1 MYKTH
6 VNRKGISPVIATVII
21 VAVTITVAIAI
32 SFWMGGIAGLYTRF
46 EKLEIVYS
54 TVAWDDTGKYWTV
67 TLKVKNT
74 GSADTKIDDILLN
87 GVTIKD
93 VYNTT
98 TTGTERYYAQL
109 NYSNGPPSPIA
120 PTKDKGVSSISIPLN
135 SGSEVYIVVTI
146 PENAKMGSSTATSG
160 LSLELRLHTS
170 GGKEYPKILALP

>member
-54 TVAWDDTGKYWTV
+54 TVAWNDTGKYWTV

-87 GVTIKD
+87 GVTIRD
-93 VYNTT
+93 VANSTAN
-98 TTGTERYYAQL
+98 RYA
-109 NYSNGPPSPIA
+109 NWGSDTSSAPSVTPGSSKCA
-120 PTKDKGVSSISIPLN
+120 SVSVSLN
-135 SGSEVYIVVTI
+135 SGSEVYIVVAI
-146 PENAKMGSSTATSG
+146 PNGAKMGSSTATSG
-160 LSLELRLHTS
+160 LSLELKLHTS
-170 GGKEYPKILALP
+170 GGKEYPKILTLP

>member
-46 EKLEIVYS
+46 EKLEITYA
-54 TVAWDDTGKYWTV
+54 TVAWNDTGNYWTV

-87 GVTIKD
+87 GVTIRD
-93 VYNTT
+93 VASSTANANWGS
-98 TTGTERYYAQL
+98 GTSSA
-109 NYSNGPPSPIA
+109 PSVA
-120 PTKDKGVSSISIPLN
+120 PKSGSQCDPVSISLN
-135 SGSEVYIVVTI
+135 SGSEVYIVVVI
-146 PENAKMGSSTATSG
+146 PEGAKMGSGTATSG
-160 LSLELRLHTS
+160 LSLELKLHTS
-170 GGKEYPKILALP
+170 GGKEYPKILTLP

>member
-1 MYKTH
+1 MCKTH
-6 VNRKGISPVIATVII
+6 VNSKGISPVIATVII

-98 TTGTERYYAQL
+98 KYYARL
-109 NYSNGPPSPIA
+109 NYSDGPPSPIA
-120 PTKDKGVSSISIPLN
+120 PTKDQGVSSISIPLN
-135 SGSEVYIVVTI
+135 SGNEIYIVVTI
-146 PENAKMGSSTATSG
+146 PEKAKMGSSTATSG
-160 LSLELRLHTS
+160 LSLELKLHTS
-170 GGKEYPKILALP
+170 GGKEYPKILTLP

>member
-1 MYKTH
+1 MCKTH
-6 VNRKGISPVIATVII
+6 VNSKGISPVIATVII

-87 GVTIKD
+87 GVTIRD
-93 VYNTT
+93 VANSTANANWGS
-98 TTGTERYYAQL
+98 GTSSA
-109 NYSNGPPSPIA
+109 PSVTP
-120 PTKDKGVSSISIPLN
+120 KSGKCDSVSISLN
-135 SGSEVYIVVTI
+135 SGGEVYIVVAI
-146 PENAKMGSSTATSG
+146 PNGAKMGSSTATSG
-160 LSLELRLHTS
+160 LSLELKLHTS
-170 GGKEYPKILALP
+170 GGKEYPKILTLP

>member
-32 SFWMGGIAGLYTRF
+32 SLWMGGIAGLYTRF
-46 EKLEIVYS
+46 EKLEIIYS

-98 TTGTERYYAQL
+98 STKKYYAQL
-109 NYSNGPPSPIA
+109 NYSNGPLSPIA
-120 PTKDKGVSSISIPLN
+120 PKDQGVSSISIPLN
-135 SGSEVYIVVTI
+135 SGSEIYIVLTI

-160 LSLELRLHTS
+160 LSLELKLHTS
-170 GGKEYPKILALP
+170 GGKEYPKILTLP